1 MHFFNDRLAPYV
13 KKQIQC
19 PPCDRRI
26 QRSRHLALLLQACGL
41 WCQPQAQRHVSGE
54 FSKRSFAL
62 AMSPRRAHLFFSA
75 RFGYH
80 QGKQAGPSYFGV
92 GRHNRGREAGF
103 WGVFFSRIRG
113 VLRIIILRWKKK
125 SLQRRGTKRSRQH
138 TLAPQVLGCHR
149 EHHSEQWQATFLPI
163 FFSKIQDS

>member
-80 QGKQAGPSYFGV
+80 QGKQEGPSYIGV
-92 GRHNRGREAGF
+92 TGTVGAGWLGF
-103 WGVFFSRIRG
+103 LGLNEGTTQNNDKPPFF
-113 VLRIIILRWKKK
+113 VLCPY
-125 SLQRRGTKRSRQH
+125 SKRMS
-138 TLAPQVLGCHR
+138 
-149 EHHSEQWQATFLPI
+149 F
-163 FFSKIQDS
+163 